1 MAPAVA
7 WMAALIAA
15 YVPGITILRRPI
27 QTQPQFRMVASD
39 SLIDHQRSGLRHADT
54 IAALAPSL
62 RPKLAQFGSGE
73 GAELQVLDSI
83 LAQNTAY
90 LRNDAEKL
98 RLALEVGYLA
108 HNGQRRKSGEAF
120 ITHPVQVA
128 SILAEARLDTE
139 CVVAGLLHD
148 TVEDTALTFEDLENL
163 FGPSVRRIVEGET
176 KVSKLPKLVR
186 SELARPSKQDEQAE
200 NLRSMFVAMAEDWRV
215 VVVKLAD
222 RLHNMRTLEYMPV
235 HKRISIARET
245 LEIFAPLAHRLG
257 MWSFRSELA
266 DLSFKHLFPA
276 EHDELQSHIDS
287 KMRSYKETLAAATQE
302 LVGRLTADPR
312 LAQYR
317 VVITGRTKSIHSTW
331 KKLQR
336 DECSVDE
343 VLDLVALRIVIE
355 PVDSRDGGGKGG
367 GGGGGGGGGEL
378 LGLDDDIGGG
388 GMLSPGSSGDD
399 MEICY
404 HVLGKVHGVW
414 TPLPRTLKDYI
425 SSPKPNGYR
434 SLHTTVL
441 VGTQPLE
448 VQIRTQQMHRV
459 AEYGAAA
466 HWTYKEKADLDG
478 DGAVFTADRRLA
490 DRSAWLQVP
499 ALRSIAKWEEELES
513 AHEFMQLV
521 RAELLGTRVF
531 VFTEAAGS
539 NTRILNLA
547 VGATLQEA
555 ANALNAT
562 AASQVALL
570 NGTPRRGS
578 TKLKNGD
585 IVSFVRVDDQTLQ
598 GAPVDEEEG
607 FEGGRKGNALGVL
620 PKLHVCERCLP
631 LPGDAIA
638 LTTRST
644 SQRGDEDLAVGGRLH
659 RAASECLAMRRDLA
673 AGERLVRPTAALEE
687 KYRKKFDDALR
698 PRAPP
703 GGTDEVLATK
713 IIVFT
718 TDRTGLLLTISSVV
732 TLNTVNIVNV
742 RSETRMVGDASAFCY
757 TVHIA
762 SVEMLEALIL
772 NLEQLDDVRC
782 VLRADMDDLM
792 HDLGP
797 DGFWAAGGIAPIDIH
812 HRAGDY

>member
-1 MAPAVA
+1 MTPFS
-7 WMAALIAA
+7 
-15 YVPGITILRRPI
+15 RRC
-27 QTQPQFRMVASD
+27 A
-39 SLIDHQRSGLRHADT
+39 
-54 IAALAPSL
+54 APSSALQFAREISQDAPCLIEHIDAVSKDPEVLESLEEYYRRVLEDTDYL
-62 RPKLAQFGSGE
+62 RPSAQKE
-73 GAELQVLDSI
+73 V
-83 LAQNTAY
+83 
-90 LRNDAEKL
+90 R
-98 RLALEVGYLA
+98 RALEVALLA
-108 HNGQRRKSGEAF
+108 HHGQRRRSGEPF
-120 ITHPVQVA
+120 ITHPVAVA
-128 SILAEARLDTE
+128 IILAQSQMEKSTII
-139 CVVAGLLHD
+139 AGLLHD
-148 TVEDTALTFEDLENL
+148 TVEDTSLTFHELERL
-163 FGPSVRRIVEGET
+163 FGATVRKIVEGET
-176 KVSKLPKLVR
+176 KVSKLPKMVR
-186 SELARPSKQDEQAE
+186 SQIDTLQASSKAEEQME
-200 NLRSMFVAMAEDWRV
+200 NMRSMFIAMADDWRV

-222 RLHNMRTLEYMPV
+222 RLHNMRTLQYMPV
-235 HKRISIARET
+235 HKRASIARET
-245 LEIFAPLAHRLG
+245 LEIFSPLAHRLG
-257 MWSFRSELA
+257 MWQYKTELA
-266 DLSFKHLFPA
+266 DLSFKYLFP
-276 EHDELQSHIDS
+276 DEYDDLSTKISSKFVAYERTLEDAQQTIENLLLTDPWLQ
-287 KMRSYKETLAAATQE
+287 
-302 LVGRLTADPR
+302 GRLR
-312 LAQYR
+312 SVQ
-317 VVITGRTKSIHSTW
+317 VGGRTKSIYSTF
-331 KKLQR
+331 KKMQR
-336 DECSVDE
+336 HECGIE
-343 VLDLVALRIVIE
+343 KIHDLVALRVVLCPE
-355 PVDSRDGGGKGG
+355 PETADGATP
-367 GGGGGGGGGEL
+367 
-378 LGLDDDIGGG
+378 
-388 GMLSPGSSGDD
+388 PGSQKSKQHSP
-399 MEICY
+399 EEENALCY
-404 HVLGKVHGVW
+404 HVLGKVHSCW
-414 TPLPRTLKDYI
+414 TPMPRTLKDYI

-531 VFTEAAGS
+531 IFTEAAGS

-598 GAPVDEEEG
+598 GAHVDEEEG

-644 SQRGDEDLAVGGRLH
+644 SQRGDEDLAVGGTLH